1 MATDQSVFVTVLSES
16 KIIEKAMNMDIRAIE
31 IMHAGVSG
39 QFCASTSRLDKY
51 LQDYGHGV
59 PLWEARW
66 FSKQQPSP
74 DV

>member
-1 MATDQSVFVTVLSES
+1 MG
-16 KIIEKAMNMDIRAIE
+16 MDIRAIE

-51 LQDYGHGV
+51 LPDYGHGV

-66 FSKQQPSP
+66 FSKHAEHGAI
-74 DV
+74 